1 MTYDAV
7 VSTERSH
14 QFNDLPSGIRGFDDV
29 TVDPSSRARDSA
41 FVFAIDASSGL
52 VCSCK

>member
-14 QFNDLPSGIRGFDDV
+14 QFDDFLSGIRGFDAV
-29 TVDPSSRARDSA
+29 TVDPSSSSRAKEL
-41 FVFAIDASSGL
+41 G
-52 VCSCK
+52 VCICN